1 LNPVEGK
8 WKGYASHELDVAYL
22 LGNYDEFLSA
32 GDRKL
37 GKEMAGFWI
46 GFANGEGLSGSEDR
60 ELLVIGPGEEMRFV
74 KEGEYDLIYRKGR
87 AKLWEEIGWEKWFRL
102 GELLQGC

>member
-1 LNPVEGK
+1 
-8 WKGYASHELDVAYL
+8 L

-46 GFANGEGLSGSEDR
+46 GFANGEGLSGSEKG
-60 ELLVIGPGEEMRFV
+60 ELLVLGPQEEMRFV
-74 KEGEYDLIYRKGR
+74 GEGEYDVIYRKGR
-87 AKLWEEIGWEKWFRL
+87 GKLWEEIGWGKWFRL